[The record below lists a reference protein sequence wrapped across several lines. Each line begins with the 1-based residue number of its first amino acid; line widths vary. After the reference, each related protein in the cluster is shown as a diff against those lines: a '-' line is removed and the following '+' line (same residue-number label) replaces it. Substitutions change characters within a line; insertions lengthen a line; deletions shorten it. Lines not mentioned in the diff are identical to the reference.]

1 MIRCSAA
8 CWPGRPSFKR
18 KPCRICGCSSGSHT
32 GWNGVQIPLHLLLR
46 WPVSRAK
53 HCQVHRASSQKA
65 QACLWSSGSREIAT
79 TKWVECFQSIFRLS
93 NFSNFG
99 LRAKASSTNSASHF
113 RACSEL
119 RRHRRARRARNSR
132 STPSGLSRSNLD
144 QARLETPSPVPHYK
158 FRGRHLFAS
167 ECKQ

>member
-1 MIRCSAA
+1 MSPQKLTMMNFDYTYQCN
-8 CWPGRPSFKR
+8 R
-18 KPCRICGCSSGSHT
+18 K
-32 GWNGVQIPLHLLLR
+32 NYLLHIELSCK
-46 WPVSRAK
+46 VSRYLYQKCAGALRGVT
-53 HCQVHRASSQKA
+53 QVHRASSQKA

-132 STPSGLSRSNLD
+132 PTPSGLSRSNLD

-158 FRGRHLFAS
+158 F
-167 ECKQ
+167 